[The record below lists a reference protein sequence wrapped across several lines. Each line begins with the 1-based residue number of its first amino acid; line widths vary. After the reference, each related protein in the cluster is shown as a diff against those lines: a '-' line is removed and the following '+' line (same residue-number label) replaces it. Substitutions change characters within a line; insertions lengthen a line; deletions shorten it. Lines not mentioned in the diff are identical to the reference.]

1 MNNTVK
7 GILYALGAVAA
18 TAIVIKVGSIAYK
31 IKNGDIETPMIRAET
46 KARQAAIQIEKS
58 VYEAAIAAGK
68 NESIAKQEKNKAYD
82 NTYATVY
89 NETLADEMAKIN
101 AAKKAKTELDLV
113 RTSAYNA
120 AIAEG
125 KSEKNATAISEKA
138 YQDAYR
144 DKKSDIV
151 GGRRITRRTRHKKN
165 YSRKG
170 R

>member
-7 GILYALGAVAA
+7 DILYALGAVAA
-18 TAIVIKVGSIAYK
+18 AAIVIKVSAFRYKMGNGDTESAK
-31 IKNGDIETPMIRAET
+31 IKAET

-58 VYEAAIAAGK
+58 AYDAAIAAGK

-101 AAKKAKTELDLV
+101 ASKRAKTELDLV

-120 AIAEG
+120 AIADG

-144 DKKSDIV
+144 DKKSV